1 MRRRLLK
8 AAGSHFPSLLSRCLP
23 DFGGPPFPHRRGE
36 AGRCVLPVLAGSGD
50 ELSLLGPK
58 VSLALE
64 LSPAPPDVCVSEPC
78 QPVSLPRS
86 LFLQSRGRRCRRPS
100 WEGEWA
106 GVWTPSSSGNGQAR
120 LRPGWGPLRER
131 RPPCAVSGG
140 RRWGT
145 LPLGPE
151 SSPDLSCCLLF
162 SSRGETVLA
171 QTPSTQSLS
180 GRGPQAPRRPRAA
193 HPAVPTD
200 SSDPAR
206 PPRSSGNTPDQTP
219 PPWSGH
225 RGALW
230 PAPECARTP
239 RPELRAD
246 APRGAGRRGRST
258 GRPCGQDKCE
268 TLEQGSVWGDSKQP
282 EALWAKPLTRGAVRG
297 PAGGCYALSGDR
309 GAFAA
314 VQARLGRGAD
324 GKTLTSP
331 WFVVRS
337 RPRPPGPIAFPTCST
352 RSSPCAR

>member
-219 PPWSGH
+219 PPRSGH

-230 PAPECARTP
+230 PAPERARTP

-268 TLEQGSVWGDSKQP
+268 TLEQGSVWGGQQ
-282 EALWAKPLTRGAVRG
+282 AARGAVGEATDARGCPGPCRRVLRPERG
-297 PAGGCYALSGDR
+297 PGCVRCPAGQAGAGGRRQD
-309 GAFAA
+309 
-314 VQARLGRGAD
+314 
-324 GKTLTSP
+324 P
-331 WFVVRS
+331 H
-337 RPRPPGPIAFPTCST
+337 
-352 RSSPCAR
+352 